1 MRGVQRLP
9 RRGGETGNFCGYC
22 ARRSARAPE
31 YHPRRDGW
39 AMVGDAGALRELRRP
54 RTARTAGRRVA
65 GAGGKIRRA
74 RLTRDV
80 ADDQADACGFGRAGR
95 SVAAADDRAAERLRA
110 RGRDYS
116 RGTAADYRAREIV
129 AAGADAAS
137 GVNPGYRKMAADKF
151 IDANGLRLHYLDYG
165 NDGAPWVVC
174 VHGLTGNAHN
184 FDALAPHLAAKYH
197 VISVDVRGRGDSNW
211 GPPTEYLN
219 QNYVTD
225 LAKMLE
231 GLGVARASLIGTSM
245 GGIISMM
252 YAGGWPERVERL
264 VINDIG
270 PEIDPVGAARI
281 ASYVGEAPERFKDI
295 GEVVKYYKENYP
307 PMAKLADSVL

>member
-1 MRGVQRLP
+1 M
-9 RRGGETGNFCGYC
+9 
-22 ARRSARAPE
+22 AS
-31 YHPRRDGW
+31 
-39 AMVGDAGALRELRRP
+39 
-54 RTARTAGRRVA
+54 
-65 GAGGKIRRA
+65 
-74 RLTRDV
+74 
-80 ADDQADACGFGRAGR
+80 
-95 SVAAADDRAAERLRA
+95 DRF
-110 RGRDYS
+110 
-116 RGTAADYRAREIV
+116 
-129 AAGADAAS
+129 
-137 GVNPGYRKMAADKF
+137 VN
-151 IDANGLRLHYLDYG
+151 ANGLRLHYIDYG

-231 GLGVARASLIGTSM
+231 GLGIARASLIGTSM

-270 PEIDPVGAARI
+270 PEIDPAGMARI

-307 PMAKLADSVL
+307 AMAKLEDIVVADQVKWSVKPGTDGALAWKMDPNVRRPLRGATAQQRFDLWVPYARIACPTLIVRGADSDILDRGTASRMCKVLKHAKVVEVQGVGHAPSLTEVESLGAIREFFGI

>member
-1 MRGVQRLP
+1 M
-9 RRGGETGNFCGYC
+9 
-22 ARRSARAPE
+22 
-31 YHPRRDGW
+31 
-39 AMVGDAGALRELRRP
+39 AL
-54 RTARTAGRRVA
+54 
-65 GAGGKIRRA
+65 
-74 RLTRDV
+74 
-80 ADDQADACGFGRAGR
+80 
-95 SVAAADDRAAERLRA
+95 DRF
-110 RGRDYS
+110 
-116 RGTAADYRAREIV
+116 
-129 AAGADAAS
+129 
-137 GVNPGYRKMAADKF
+137 VN
-151 IDANGLRLHYLDYG
+151 ANGLRLHYLDYG

-174 VHGLTGNAHN
+174 VHGLTANAHN
-184 FDALAPHLAAKYH
+184 FDALAPHLGAKYH

-231 GLGVARASLIGTSM
+231 ELGISRASLIGTSM

-270 PEIDPVGAARI
+270 PEIDPAGMARI

-307 PMAKLADSVL
+307 AMAKLEDIVVADQVKWSVKPGTDGALAWKMDPNVRRPLRGATAQQRFDLWVPYARIACPTLIVRGADSDILDRGTASRMCKVLKHAKVVEVPGVGHAPSLTEVESLGAIREFFGI

>member
-1 MRGVQRLP
+1 M
-9 RRGGETGNFCGYC
+9 
-22 ARRSARAPE
+22 AS
-31 YHPRRDGW
+31 
-39 AMVGDAGALRELRRP
+39 
-54 RTARTAGRRVA
+54 
-65 GAGGKIRRA
+65 
-74 RLTRDV
+74 
-80 ADDQADACGFGRAGR
+80 
-95 SVAAADDRAAERLRA
+95 DRF
-110 RGRDYS
+110 
-116 RGTAADYRAREIV
+116 
-129 AAGADAAS
+129 
-137 GVNPGYRKMAADKF
+137 VN
-151 IDANGLRLHYLDYG
+151 ANGLRLHYLDYG
-165 NDGAPWVVC
+165 NEDAPWVVC

-184 FDALAPHLAAKYH
+184 FDPLASHLATKYH

-270 PEIDPVGAARI
+270 PEIDPAGAARI

-307 PMAKLADSVL
+307 PMAKLTDSVVADQVKWSVKPGTDGALAWKMDPNIRRPLRGGTAQQRFDLWVPYARIACPTLIVRGADSDILDRGTASRMVKVLKRAKVVEVPGVGHAPSLTEPESLGEIKEFFGV

>member
-1 MRGVQRLP
+1 M
-9 RRGGETGNFCGYC
+9 
-22 ARRSARAPE
+22 
-31 YHPRRDGW
+31 
-39 AMVGDAGALRELRRP
+39 
-54 RTARTAGRRVA
+54 
-65 GAGGKIRRA
+65 
-74 RLTRDV
+74 
-80 ADDQADACGFGRAGR
+80 
-95 SVAAADDRAAERLRA
+95 
-110 RGRDYS
+110 
-116 RGTAADYRAREIV
+116 
-129 AAGADAAS
+129 AS
-137 GVNPGYRKMAADKF
+137 DKF
-151 IDANGLRLHYLDYG
+151 VNANGLRLHYLDYG
-165 NDGAPWVVC
+165 NDGAPWAVC

-184 FDALAPHLAAKYH
+184 FDALAGVLAAKYH

-211 GPPTEYLN
+211 GPPTEYLP

-231 GLGVARASLIGTSM
+231 ELRVARASLIGTSM

-264 VINDIG
+264 AINDIG

-307 PMAKLADSVL
+307 AMAKLADSVVAEQVKWSVKPGTDGNLAWKMDPNVRRPLRGGTAQQRLDLWVPYARIACPILIVRGADSDILDRATASRMCKVLKRAKVVEVPGVGHAPSLMEAEALGALKEFFGI